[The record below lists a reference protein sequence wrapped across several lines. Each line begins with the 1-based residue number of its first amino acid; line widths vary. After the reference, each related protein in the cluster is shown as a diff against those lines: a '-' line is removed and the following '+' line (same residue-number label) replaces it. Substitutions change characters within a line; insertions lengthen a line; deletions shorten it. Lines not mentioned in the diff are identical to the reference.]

1 MAVFPTLD
9 FIQIKAR
16 YPKAIA
22 KIQEW
27 VFSQPELQSVTDEFI
42 DPKDPEKSKEM
53 FVGLMIQMDPR
64 KLYDIFDSLNVHA
77 SVFFGDVGQWNYETS
92 KAGDPEV
99 SLFSAPSRHLA
110 EVGAFHDAFELL
122 EKQL

>member
-16 YPKAIA
+16 YPKAVA

-27 VFSQPELQSVTDEFI
+27 VFNQPELQSVTDEFI
-42 DPKDPEKSKEM
+42 DLKDPEKSKEM
-53 FVGLMIQMDPR
+53 FVGMMIQMDPR
-64 KLYDIFDSLNVHA
+64 KLYDIFDSFGITI
-77 SVFFGDVGQWNYETS
+77 SVYKSDSSTFRSSALGGEIPNNENLTS
-92 KAGDPEV
+92 T
-99 SLFSAPSRHLA
+99 RHDA
-110 EVGAFHDAFELL
+110 EQSAFHDAFELL

>member
-16 YPKAIA
+16 YPKAVE

-64 KLYDIFDSLNVHA
+64 KLYDIFDSFNIHV
-77 SVFFGDVGQWNYETS
+77 SVYYGTAEGWNYTVQKSDAPETVFYS
-92 KAGDPEV
+92 ADSRHKAEV
-99 SLFSAPSRHLA
+99 S
-110 EVGAFHDAFELL
+110 AFHDAFELL

>member
-9 FIQIKAR
+9 FVQIKAR
-16 YPKAIA
+16 YPKAVL

-27 VFSQPELQSVTDEFI
+27 VFNQPELQSVTDEFI

-64 KLYDIFDSLNVHA
+64 KLYDIFDSLGIFV
-77 SVFFGDVGQWNYETS
+77 SVCSMPGCFQYYVEEKGKEGLADTL
-92 KAGDPEV
+92 P
-99 SLFSAPSRHLA
+99 APSRHTA
-110 EVGAFHDAFELL
+110 EVSAFHEAFELL